1 MSKKAKFGYFT
12 LLLFFYIGCTG
23 NPFTENEVIPRNRQ
37 IQGSVILGDGLGREG
52 VYVWLEGFNIG
63 VRTDPEGR
71 FQITLPFSA
80 SSNGLS
86 GAFYLYYY
94 VANFDLAATEIFVRN
109 GELLYG
115 MGEINSSGQLNAPKF
130 LRQSLQIQTT
140 LQPTTVS
147 LSELARPEQPFI
159 DVRCEVVLRSFVDS
173 VIVYFPDKVDE
184 FGPLLFRNIA
194 TNQIAIL
201 NSVLSESEVS
211 DLDTITVTP
220 TVRTMLVRLERGSL
234 AAGEYEVIPF
244 LLVKNPAVPTKL
256 LESLGPAIESLGP
269 AYLEIPFRRQGVNR
283 FLTVGE

>member
-1 MSKKAKFGYFT
+1 MSTKAKFGYFIIIVIY
-12 LLLFFYIGCTG
+12 LGCTG
-23 NPFTENEVIPRNRQ
+23 NPYTENEINPRNRQ
-37 IQGSVILGDGLGREG
+37 IQGSVILGDGLSREG

-71 FQITLPFSA
+71 FQIALPFSA
-80 SSNGLS
+80 SATALS

-115 MGEINSSGQLNAPKF
+115 RGEINSSGQLNAPKF

-140 LQPTTVS
+140 LHPTSVS
-147 LSELARPEQPFI
+147 LSDLARPEQPFI
-159 DVRCEVVLRSFVDS
+159 DVRCEVVLRAFVDS

-184 FGPLLFRNIA
+184 AGPLLFRNIA
-194 TNQIAIL
+194 TNQISIL
-201 NSVLSESEVS
+201 NSVLSESNVS
-211 DLDTITVTP
+211 DLDTIAVTP
-220 TVRTMLVRLERGSL
+220 TVRTLFVRLDRSSL

-256 LESLGPAIESLGP
+256 LQSLGPAIENFGP